1 MFHSNQSQILKQEVL
16 TKRAIGKCR
25 ATPINYKERLFVLT
39 PTHLT
44 YYEGNEKSRG
54 REKGSLE
61 LWKIKA
67 IERVDDN
74 ALKKNFCFQI
84 EYENYILY
92 IKARDDKQRY
102 DWMTILREEVEAKEN
117 NLQPTHHPGI
127 FTSNLWTCCK
137 EKEKNSSGCK
147 NSFCYKDVI
156 NQSARYIG
164 PRENGNG
171 HCEINFKVTAKFDY
185 NTTQETDLPLKK
197 DQEYTVI
204 DVSKVN
210 WWLARDEFGKIGY
223 IPSNFVVRH
232 FGIESEKWY
241 HADMT
246 RQEAD
251 QVMQNTNDGTFL
263 VRNASKPKMY
273 TLSFSFQGVV
283 KHYHIKTDSDNLFYV
298 SQRHSFESVV
308 QLIEYH
314 KLNSAGLATR
324 LRFPYTGTNNP
335 PVLLGYGVFQIN
347 RNELTIMKQ
356 IGTGQFGTVHEAL
369 WKNNKLVA
377 VKMMKPDSMS
387 ENDFIEEAKVM
398 QRFQHRNLITL
409 YGVCTTHPLY
419 IVVEL
424 MKNGSLLDYLRN
436 NKQLLEK
443 TQVLIDIILKVS
455 SAMEYLEKNKF
466 IHRDLAARNCLVG
479 ENNTIKVGDF
489 GLARYVLDDEYT
501 ASEGSKFPV
510 RWAAPEVIEYTK
522 FSSKSD
528 VWSFGVLTWEVFT
541 GGKSPYAML
550 NNYQVANEVRKGY
563 RLEEPNNCP
572 KDIYTLMCN
581 CWHQTPEKRPS
592 FCSIKEHLE
601 KLTEDF

>member
-44 YYEGNEKSRG
+44 YYEGNEKSKG
-54 REKGSLE
+54 KEKGSLE

-67 IERVDDN
+67 IERVDEK
-74 ALKKNFCFQI
+74 ALKKKFCFQI
-84 EYENYILY
+84 EYEDYVLY
-92 IKARDDKQRY
+92 IIAKDEKQRY

-117 NLQPTHHPGI
+117 NLQPSHHPGVFI
-127 FTSNLWTCCK
+127 SSLWTCCTG
-137 EKEKNSSGCK
+137 KEKNSRGCK
-147 NSFCYKDVI
+147 NSFCFEDAI
-156 NQSARYIG
+156 NKR
-164 PRENGNG
+164 PRENGND

-204 DVSKVN
+204 DVSQVN
-210 WWLARDEFGKIGY
+210 WWLARDEFGKIGH

-241 HADMT
+241 HGDMT

-251 QVMQNTNDGTFL
+251 QVMQNSNDGTFL

-273 TLSFSFQGVV
+273 TLSFSFQGAV

-298 SQRHSFESVV
+298 SQRHSFKSVV

-314 KLNSAGLATR
+314 KLNSAGLVTR

-335 PVLLGYGVFQIN
+335 PVLLGSGVFQIN

-387 ENDFIEEAKVM
+387 EHDFIEEAKVM
-398 QRFQHRNLITL
+398 QRFQHRNLVTL
-409 YGVCTTHPLY
+409 YGVCSTNSPLY

-479 ENNTIKVGDF
+479 ENSMIKVGDF

-581 CWHQTPEKRPS
+581 CWHQTPERRPS

-601 KLTEDF
+601 RLTEDF